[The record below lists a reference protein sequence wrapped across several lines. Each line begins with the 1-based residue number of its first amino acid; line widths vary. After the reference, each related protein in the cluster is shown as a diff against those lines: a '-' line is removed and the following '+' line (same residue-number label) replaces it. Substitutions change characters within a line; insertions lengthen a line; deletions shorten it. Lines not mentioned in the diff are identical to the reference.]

1 MPRHSEV
8 LILINI
14 DRITVCFILK
24 KNKQKLNTVIMEFCN
39 LAELLLVGKKKNRP
53 ELCVTFWKV
62 KFDSK
67 QLSLKYSSI
76 VKLYRKL

>member
-1 MPRHSEV
+1 MG
-8 LILINI
+8 
-14 DRITVCFILK
+14 
-24 KNKQKLNTVIMEFCN
+24 FCN
-39 LAELLLVGKKKNRP
+39 LAELLLVEKKNRP

>member
-1 MPRHSEV
+1 M
-8 LILINI
+8 
-14 DRITVCFILK
+14 CFIK
-24 KNKQKLNTVIMEFCN
+24 KKKKKLNTVIMGFCN
-39 LAELLLVGKKKNRP
+39 SAELLLLEKKNRP